1 MNCDCVRIAIL
12 SDFHLGYERFRE
24 DALRQAGEALSAAAD
39 KADVLLI
46 PGDIFDNR
54 EPSPDV
60 LAEGIN
66 LFRDLSKREWHAR
79 VSEFRGEGRTF
90 TDVPIVA
97 IPGTHERRAEGIEDP
112 VDLLGLAGLLV
123 DTTNACAIVE
133 RGGERVAIRGLGGIA
148 EDRFKEIMKRE
159 DPKPIEG
166 MFNIFFFHQSIY
178 EFLPF
183 SQDFIKLDDLPD
195 GFDLYVDGHIH
206 GRIESS
212 SHGKPLLIPGSTVL
226 TQLKD
231 GEQETKGFY
240 VFDTLTKSY
249 VFNEIGSRRF
259 VLRRVSIEGKEPSE
273 VTDDIESV
281 VSAEAGK
288 GGNPIVKIELVG
300 KLKAGYK
307 GIEINSPEIVKHNS
321 GKAIVEIGKDKIEAG
336 QASAQGGLG
345 EKMADGVSIKDYG
358 LGIFLEKVRNNGYDL
373 KKSPI
378 ELFEDLS
385 VGETKEKV
393 VKRVMD
399 DLLS

>member
-1 MNCDCVRIAIL
+1 MRIAIL

-259 VLRRVSIEGKEPSE
+259 VLHRVSIEGKEPSE

>member
-1 MNCDCVRIAIL
+1 VRIAIL

>member
-1 MNCDCVRIAIL
+1 MRIAIL

>member
-1 MNCDCVRIAIL
+1 MRIAIL

-133 RGGERVAIRGLGGIA
+133 RDGERVAIRGLGGIA

-259 VLRRVSIEGKEPSE
+259 VLHRVSIEGKEPSE

-307 GIEINSPEIVKHNS
+307 GIEINSTEIVKHNS

-345 EKMADGVSIKDYG
+345 EKMADGASIKDYG